1 MNWFKRVYE
10 VISGFSSVNGNPL
23 QIKPIFMSAVR
34 FLEDVFTS
42 SWTKVLSLD
51 LNKRKTSL
59 FYENSIWLF
68 LIWDTRLLNVIAR
81 NFGPR

>member
-1 MNWFKRVYE
+1 
-10 VISGFSSVNGNPL
+10 
-23 QIKPIFMSAVR
+23 MSAVR

-68 LIWDTRLLNVIAR
+68 LIWDTRLLNVIAVTLDQDNR
-81 NFGPR
+81 NSDHKIEMKITRVK